1 MEEKK
6 KAGRPKKEFNREIF
20 EGLCEIQCTRNEIC
34 SVLKVDVK
42 TLYRMIKDEYGENFS
57 TVYRKYSENGKSS
70 LRRAQFELAKRN
82 PTMAI
87 WLGKQY
93 LGQRE
98 PKQDFGIDGNMTVEK
113 FFKDHK
119 LDA

>member
-1 MEEKK
+1 MEKK
-6 KAGRPKKEFNREIF
+6 NGRPKKKLDKKVF
-20 EGLCEIQCTRNEIC
+20 EGLCEIQCTMLEIC
-34 SVLKVDVK
+34 SVLGMTDK
-42 TLYRMIKDEYGENFS
+42 TLTRAIKEEYGESFS
-57 TVYRKYSENGKSS
+57 VVYKKFADNGKKS
-70 LRRAQFELAKRN
+70 LRRYQFELAKRN

-98 PKQDFGIDGNMTVEK
+98 PKQDFSIDNKITVEE

-119 LDA
+119 LDL